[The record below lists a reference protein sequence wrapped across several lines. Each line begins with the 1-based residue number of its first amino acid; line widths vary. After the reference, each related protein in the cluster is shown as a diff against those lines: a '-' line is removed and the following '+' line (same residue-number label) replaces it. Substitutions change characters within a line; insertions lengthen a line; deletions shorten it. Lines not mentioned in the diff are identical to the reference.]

1 MSSPIALNHKD
12 APKKALVGLHRT
24 LSHGH
29 RVGVL
34 AQRIAMQIETLVP
47 HGPTKCLDIG
57 CGDMTI
63 AEAIHDHS
71 FAHGLAVHRCASAAG
86 WAQ

>member
-1 MSSPIALNHKD
+1 MSSPIALDHKD

-34 AQRIAMQIETLVP
+34 AQRIASGSRRSCRA
-47 HGPTKCLDIG
+47 GPR
-57 CGDMTI
+57 
-63 AEAIHDHS
+63 S
-71 FAHGLAVHRCASAAG
+71 ASTSVAAT
-86 WAQ
+86 